1 MLLPLRYKS
10 YRLSCKKCNL
20 SEDMIFTKRIGQ
32 LGFRYW
38 DTGNGKPVIK
48 PRHGII
54 NDRPPAKC
62 PLCESRLTQEP
73 GPVIQF

>member
-1 MLLPLRYKS
+1 
-10 YRLSCKKCNL
+10 
-20 SEDMIFTKRIGQ
+20 MIFTKRIGQ